1 MTPVQQAALEALAG
15 RALTADE
22 ATQIDAWLP
31 TRRDDLI
38 TDLLSAGRT
47 KYVEARKVEIGIIG
61 AYPGG
66 PLEAD
71 ALLAKLEAHAAAGQP
86 LSRLVGRALKAMAVE
101 PGLNL
106 GDTATHSM
114 LDALVAADVITADEA
129 EGIKSIARVDDPIP
143 RDTVSR
149 ALNKAA
155 S

>member
-1 MTPVQQAALEALAG
+1 MTPSQQAALESVAG
-15 RALTADE
+15 RELTTDE

-101 PGLNL
+101 PGTMWAPVWL
-106 GDTATHSM
+106 APEP
-114 LDALVAADVITADEA
+114 DA
-129 EGIKSIARVDDPIP
+129 IAVVDSQHGGLID
-143 RDTVSR
+143 
-149 ALNKAA
+149 L
-155 S
+155 